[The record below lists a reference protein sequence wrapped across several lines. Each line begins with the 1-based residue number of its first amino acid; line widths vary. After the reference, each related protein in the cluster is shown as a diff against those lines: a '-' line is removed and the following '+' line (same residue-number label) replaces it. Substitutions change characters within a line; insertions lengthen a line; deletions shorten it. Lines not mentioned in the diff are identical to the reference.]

1 MHWTQPYCQKLFK
14 LIKNSKMTFK
24 LEVHYVCKTSRCDTS
39 AHSSF
44 QVQNDHPILRPDKML
59 TLCYRKFGIT
69 ISNDIA
75 PILPKKEL
83 LYFDYALIREPPLSN
98 EHKIK

>member
-1 MHWTQPYCQKLFK
+1 MYAKHQGAIPLLIQAFRSKLPTLFYF
-14 LIKNSKMTFK
+14 LI
-24 LEVHYVCKTSRCDTS
+24 
-39 AHSSF
+39 
-44 QVQNDHPILRPDKML
+44 KML